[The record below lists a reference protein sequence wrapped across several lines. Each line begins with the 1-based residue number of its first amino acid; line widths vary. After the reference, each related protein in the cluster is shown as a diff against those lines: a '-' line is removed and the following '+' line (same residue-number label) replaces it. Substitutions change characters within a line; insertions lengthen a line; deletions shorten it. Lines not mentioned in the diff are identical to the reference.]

1 VTERDEREPSGPAL
15 DGDVEVPEEDALEQ
29 RADAVEQAADGDPAD
44 RQSAEADEGD
54 LAEQSRAVDVDDDE
68 YR

>member
-1 VTERDEREPSGPAL
+1 MTERDERADQTEL

-29 RADAVEQAADGDPAD
+29 RTDAVEHAADSDPRERD
-44 RQSAEADEGD
+44 SAEADEAD
-54 LAEQSRAVDVDDDE
+54 VAEQSRAVDVDDDE

>member
-1 VTERDEREPSGPAL
+1 VTERDERTELVFSDL
-15 DGDVEVPEEDALEQ
+15 EVPEEDALEQ
-29 RADAVEQAADGDPAD
+29 RTDAVEHAVDEGPAD
-44 RQSAEADEGD
+44 RDSAEVDEGD

>member
-1 VTERDEREPSGPAL
+1 VTERDGREPSGPAL
-15 DGDVEVPEEDALEQ
+15 DSELEVPEEDAIEQ
-29 RADAVEQAADGDPAD
+29 RTDAVEHAADDDPAD
-44 RQSAEADEGD
+44 RDSVEADEGD

>member
-1 VTERDEREPSGPAL
+1 VTERDERTELVFSDL
-15 DGDVEVPEEDALEQ
+15 EVPEEDALEQ
-29 RADAVEQAADGDPAD
+29 RTDVVEHAVDEGPAD
-44 RQSAEADEGD
+44 RDSAEVDEGD

>member
-1 VTERDEREPSGPAL
+1 VTERDERTEPVL
-15 DGDVEVPEEDALEQ
+15 DSDVEVPEEDALEQ
-29 RADAVEQAADGDPAD
+29 RTDAVEHAADLDPAD
-44 RQSAEADEGD
+44 RDAVEADEGD

>member
-1 VTERDEREPSGPAL
+1 VTERDERTAPT
-15 DGDVEVPEEDALEQ
+15 DVDDDLEVPEEDAIEQ
-29 RADAVEQAADGDPAD
+29 RTDAVEHAPDTDPAD
-44 RQSAEADEGD
+44 LDLDEADPGD

>member
-1 VTERDEREPSGPAL
+1 MTERDERTDAVDL
-15 DGDVEVPEEDALEQ
+15 DGDVEVPEEDAIEQ
-29 RADAVEQAADGDPAD
+29 RRDAVEHAQDTDPAEHG
-44 RQSAEADEGD
+44 SAEADEAD

>member
-1 VTERDEREPSGPAL
+1 MTERDERSPAGL
-15 DGDVEVPEEDALEQ
+15 DGDAEVPEEDALEQ
-29 RADAVEQAADGDPAD
+29 RTDAVERAEDADPAD
-44 RQSAEADEGD
+44 RDSAEADEGD

>member
-1 VTERDEREPSGPAL
+1 VTERDERQPSGPDL
-15 DGDVEVPEEDALEQ
+15 DGDLEVPEEDALEQ
-29 RADAVEQAADGDPAD
+29 RADAVEHAADADPAD
-44 RQSAEADEGD
+44 RRSTEADEGD

>member
-29 RADAVEQAADGDPAD
+29 RADAVEHPVDGDPAD
-44 RQSAEADEGD
+44 RESAEADEGD